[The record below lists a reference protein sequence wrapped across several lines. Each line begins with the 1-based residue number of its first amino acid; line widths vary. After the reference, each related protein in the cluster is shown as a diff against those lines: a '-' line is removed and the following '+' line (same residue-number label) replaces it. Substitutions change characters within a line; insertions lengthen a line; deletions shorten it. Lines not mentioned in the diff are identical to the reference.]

1 MIQITDKLL
10 AILVP
15 EKSKNHSLTKFKTHT
30 VIKYTD
36 FLSDGSGFNVSE
48 NNGDWNV
55 ELLNYKIVGTISKD
69 GEFEFDCE
77 RYVEKAKYSTTLWK
91 DYRVDETNGFDK
103 KEHSFISLLQ
113 SKGIPVEKLN
123 MKLLILE
130 KHG

>member
-1 MIQITDKLL
+1 
-10 AILVP
+10 
-15 EKSKNHSLTKFKTHT
+15 
-30 VIKYTD
+30 
-36 FLSDGSGFNVSE
+36 
-48 NNGDWNV
+48 V